1 MALENSGRCQKK
13 KQNSRLRR
21 RYTTE
26 AVIEKLFD
34 TSDEE
39 DDDLDELNDLEDS
52 ESETDSDDISPSTAV
67 PEVTE
72 ECSDT
77 EQDPNGSSDIEL
89 DLNESFEQSS
99 IKRKLLTRKK
109 LVISINTCLEED
121 NFSPVDLQETERE
134 KVFTTYLEKPKNK
147 KDPGKKIKW
156 TNQRPVEGRQ
166 SQSDVIRGPNG
177 VKGAAKRATEPQEC
191 CNLFF
196 TKAMVNRIVCHTN
209 KKILSVR
216 NGLTDETLS
225 DDRYTYIGDTT
236 SEEITAWIG
245 LLYLRGLLCLNNHS
259 TESLFSDKTGH
270 PVFSATMSKNR
281 FKFLIATSGLMMKKR
296 EETDGEVIVL
306 PLFEKC
312 LKCSIHNVVKRYR
325 PKTTFPLMRH
335 FIECEIK
342 RVSSNSTHPSRLN
355 TTSFSSPLMLPDIL
369 TPL

>member
-1 MALENSGRCQKK
+1 MPEKK
-13 KQNSRLRR
+13 TQNPRLRR

-26 AVIEKLFD
+26 DVIEKLFD
-34 TSDEE
+34 NEE

-52 ESETDSDDISPSTAV
+52 ESETDSDDMSPSTTV

-77 EQDPNGSSDIEL
+77 EQDPNGSSDTEL

-99 IKRKLLTRKK
+99 IKRKLLTRMK
-109 LVISINTCLEED
+109 LVKSIDTCLEED
-121 NFSPVDLQETERE
+121 NFSPVDLQERE

-156 TNQRPVEGRQ
+156 ANQRPVEGRQ
-166 SQSDVIRGPNG
+166 SQSDVIRGPTG

-191 CNLFF
+191 WNLFF

-216 NGLTDETLS
+216 NGLTEETLS
-225 DDRYTYIGDTT
+225 DDRYTYIRDTT
-236 SEEITAWIG
+236 SEEITTWIG

-259 TESLFSDKTGH
+259 TYLATKRVIQSLVLQCQKTDSSSSL
-270 PVFSATMSKNR
+270 P
-281 FKFLIATSGLMMKKR
+281 TSGLMMKKR
-296 EETDGEVIVL
+296 EETDGAVIVL
-306 PLFEKC
+306 PLSENC
-312 LKCSIHNVVKRYR
+312 LKCSTHNVVKRYR

-335 FIECEIK
+335 FIQCEIK
-342 RVSSNSTHPSRLN
+342 
-355 TTSFSSPLMLPDIL
+355 
-369 TPL
+369 